1 MSDQPQSGR
10 FKPEMPQVP
19 AFSGLASRQNSAGWP
34 LRAIGLGLLVVV
46 VSLVGIRWLL
56 RTKPSD
62 PASVAP
68 FPQIEVPSPAADP
81 NAALPHIS
89 ETQPAI
95 TTVREMTRPWSHRQ
109 FFYRKGQ
116 TGESIPALLIRL
128 PSSSP
133 AQPAGYWALSM
144 QAPSGN
150 YNLEYIRDW
159 KKLKIDYG
167 FRAATHP
174 MVGNPCSRTLF
185 DPLKIMNLPGNV
197 WVRGAIVQ
205 GSDLRP
211 PLGIEVNIVGKEILA
226 ARME

>member
-1 MSDQPQSGR
+1 MTKYFCLEPFHSVGPATVGALQTGNAASSR
-10 FKPEMPQVP
+10 FFRVSLASELC
-19 AFSGLASRQNSAGWP
+19 GLASPRYRP
-34 LRAIGLGLLVVV
+34 GLLVVV

-95 TTVREMTRPWSHRQ
+95 TTVREMARPWSHRQ

-116 TGESIPALLIRL
+116 TGENIPALLIRL

-150 YNLEYIRDW
+150 CNLEYIRDW
-159 KKLKIDYG
+159 KTLK
-167 FRAATHP
+167 TS
-174 MVGNPCSRTLF
+174 SR
-185 DPLKIMNLPGNV
+185 
-197 WVRGAIVQ
+197 
-205 GSDLRP
+205 
-211 PLGIEVNIVGKEILA
+211 
-226 ARME
+226 